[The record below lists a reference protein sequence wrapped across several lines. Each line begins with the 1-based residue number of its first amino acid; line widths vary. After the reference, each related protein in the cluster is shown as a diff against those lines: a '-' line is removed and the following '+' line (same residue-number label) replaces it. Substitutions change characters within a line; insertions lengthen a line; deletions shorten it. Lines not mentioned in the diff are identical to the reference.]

1 MIDDAGYSIKT
12 TMYTG
17 EKQKQVNGI
26 WESFN
31 ITLLEDS
38 SLKLQTDQEQDN
50 YSINNTRKTCN
61 SDVENGVTNIKIHG
75 GT

>member
-1 MIDDAGYSIKT
+1 
-12 TMYTG
+12 MYTG